1 LTAPLRATGLVNL
14 KMIINTYIKEQP
26 PAFGEGLRL
35 AVFQG
40 KGPVGS
46 AAAIAYNLRQL
57 ESAVATAVGFGAQL
71 ISFPELYLSGYAASP
86 EIMHRLAMGI
96 ESDTLRRVAEVAKA
110 AGIGIICPYPEQ
122 AVVGGETRYYD
133 AIALFGPDGG
143 LLKNYRKTH
152 LWGPDEKK
160 IWHFG
165 HQHPEEDEPFSVS
178 EVNGLPV
185 GLLNCYEA
193 EFPELTRKL
202 ALQGAKLV
210 VIPTAA
216 DESTR
221 LSTGKWTTPPYPDI
235 SKTLIPAHAWENII
249 FVSYSNRCLE
259 ETLKGEVVGKYLGNS
274 MIANPH
280 GEVMV
285 AAKNEVT
292 LLIADC
298 VPSDY
303 GPTHPEGTNYLEDRR
318 PELY

>member
-1 LTAPLRATGLVNL
+1 
-14 KMIINTYIKEQP
+14 MIINTYIKEQP
-26 PAFGEGLRL
+26 PAFGEGIRL

-202 ALQGAKLV
+202 ALRGAKLV

-259 ETLKGEVVGKYLGNS
+259 ETLNGEVVGKYLGNS

>member
-1 LTAPLRATGLVNL
+1 MRRRFLTDLVNPT
-14 KMIINTYIKEQP
+14 MIIDTYIKQQP
-26 PAFGEGLRL
+26 PDFGQGIRL

-40 KGPVGS
+40 EGPVGS
-46 AAAIAYNLRQL
+46 AEAIEYNLRQL
-57 ESAVATAVGFGAQL
+57 ESAVHTAVAYGAQL
-71 ISFPELYLSGYAASP
+71 ISFPELYLSGYAAPP

-96 ESDTLRRVAEVAKA
+96 DSETLRRVAEIAKA
-110 AGIGIICPYPEQ
+110 KGIGIICPYPER

-133 AIALFGPDGG
+133 AIALFGQDGS

-165 HQHPEEDEPFSVS
+165 HQHPAEDEPYSVN

-202 ALQGAKLV
+202 ALEGAKLV

-259 ETLKGEVVGKYLGNS
+259 ETLNGEVVGKYLGNS
-274 MIANPH
+274 MVANPH
-280 GEVMV
+280 GEMMV

>member
-1 LTAPLRATGLVNL
+1 
-14 KMIINTYIKEQP
+14 MIINTYIKEHP
-26 PAFGEGLRL
+26 PAFGEGIRL

-40 KGPVGS
+40 EGPAGS
-46 AAAIAYNLRQL
+46 AEAIASNLRQL
-57 ESAVATAVGFGAQL
+57 ESAVATAVDYGAQL
-71 ISFPELYLSGYAASP
+71 ISFPELYLSGYAAPP
-86 EIMHRLAMGI
+86 EVMHRLAMDI
-96 ESDTLRRVAEVAKA
+96 ESDTLRRVAEIAKA
-110 AGIGIICPYPEQ
+110 ADIGIICPYPER

-165 HQHPEEDEPFSVS
+165 HQQPEEDEPFSVS

-259 ETLKGEVVGKYLGNS
+259 ETLNGEVVGKYLGNS
-274 MIANPH
+274 MVANPH